1 MHPVYL
7 SRLARD
13 AMDEEESLK
22 NVRLV
27 DLRHDFIIR
36 QLETQPWSYVAR
48 ISGFTVT
55 SFQAAYSPYIKVKEM
70 NQKELQGDDEYR
82 IWQVLQAEKGT
93 MEGLALALRWYMNL
107 GVGEMVEMKCTPCQ
121 GQF

>member
-1 MHPVYL
+1 M
-7 SRLARD
+7 
-13 AMDEEESLK
+13 
-22 NVRLV
+22 
-27 DLRHDFIIR
+27 
-36 QLETQPWSYVAR
+36 
-48 ISGFTVT
+48 T
-55 SFQAAYSPYIKVKEM
+55 SFQAAYSPYIKVKEL